1 MRKVTDAT
9 LAIVLDE
16 NLAMV
21 AELQRFRRVGCL
33 FSMYLLVM
41 PSRSKLQLLL
51 VLEVSTVVAT

>member
-33 FSMYLLVM
+33 FSMYLLAM
-41 PSRSKLQLLL
+41 PRESK
-51 VLEVSTVVAT
+51 